1 MCAQISASWE
11 QAPAVTRSLV
21 VLPLVLH
28 GASLFFGPILYQVF
42 SLSLGSVRQ
51 GRFWTMLSFVLWDPY
66 TSLLST
72 AFALLVA
79 FWVMTGVP
87 TLERGVGSGRLLAM
101 VAIASVATS
110 SIFVLCAQVLDL
122 LWQAFGW
129 LSMWPLVPCNGLVPL
144 AVAAVTAQCMSS
156 DPNAETS
163 IFGIR
168 MKSYIYPFVM
178 VGLFSLFSGPAV
190 LQDVAALIVGC
201 LFCKGPMRL
210 SMLMPSEST
219 AMRWESGRACI
230 FGRRLFGGQWVK
242 VGESH
247 GDPFAADGGS
257 LPVRQGYTV
266 MGRSG
271 RQGLPGHGEPA
282 GGTEFRIFAGRGQRL
297 GN

>member
-1 MCAQISASWE
+1 LI
-11 QAPAVTRSLV
+11 

-28 GASLFFGPILYQVF
+28 GASLLFGPILHEAF
-42 SLSLGSVRQ
+42 GLSLHSIRQ
-51 GRFWTMLSFVLWDPY
+51 GRLWTMLSYVLWDPF

-87 TLERGVGSGRLLAM
+87 TLERSVGSARLLAL
-101 VAIASVATS
+101 VAIAAVATS
-110 SIFVLCAQVLDL
+110 SIFLLFAQVLDV

-129 LSMWPLVPCNGLVPL
+129 LSVWPLVPCNGLVPL

-156 DPNAETS
+156 PNAETQ
-163 IFGIR
+163 ILGIR
-168 MKSYIYPFVM
+168 MKSYIYPFIM
-178 VGLFSLFSGPAV
+178 VGLLSLFSGPAV
-190 LQDVAALIVGC
+190 LSDVAALVVGC
-201 LFCKGPMRL
+201 LFCKGPLRL
-210 SMLMPSEST
+210 LMLMPSEST

-247 GDPFAADGGS
+247 GDLFMGNGDGGS

-266 MGRSG
+266 IGRSQ
-271 RQGLPGHGEPA
+271 RQGLSGFGGVGNGEPT
-282 GGTEFRIFAGRGQRL
+282 GGTEFRVFGGRGQRL